1 MPKKPTYEELE
12 QRILELERAES
23 ERQMA
28 EESRLYK
35 MKILEAISEMSTD
48 GILVVDN
55 EGFSIHHNKRFGEI
69 WKIPEYILE
78 TRNDKEMLKHVLKQL
93 KYPDEFSH
101 KVSWLYEHK
110 DEKSRDEIEFIDG
123 RCFYRYSSPITIA
136 DGKHY
141 GRIWY
146 FNNITERKQAEET
159 LCEERWRLQSIIE
172 ATPGGTWEWNV
183 QTGEIVI
190 NEMWAQTLGYTLNEL
205 APFSSRKWE
214 TLVHPDG
221 VKQSNALVKRHF
233 SGELSYYICEFQMK
247 HKNGHW
253 VWIQDS
259 GRLITRTADGKP
271 LMAFG
276 IHTDINDRKLAE
288 EQIKLN
294 LLEKEIL
301 LKEIHHRV
309 KNNLAIISGLLG
321 LQANRINDNFVKEI
335 LYISQKRIKSMALVH
350 EKIYQSEN
358 LSAVNFSEYINCIAT
373 DLASSYQAGKRKF
386 NIKVSAQNICLDI
399 YFAIPCALIINELIS
414 NAMKHAFTDII
425 SPELNIGFEK
435 KDNIYTLV
443 VQDNGIGLPAGF
455 DSSSS
460 STLGLLLVRAL
471 TQQLR
476 GTVHFLSDSS
486 VQQGTAVIVTFQ
498 HAK

>member
-1 MPKKPTYEELE
+1 
-12 QRILELERAES
+12 
-23 ERQMA
+23 
-28 EESRLYK
+28 
-35 MKILEAISEMSTD
+35 
-48 GILVVDN
+48 
-55 EGFSIHHNKRFGEI
+55 
-69 WKIPEYILE
+69 
-78 TRNDKEMLKHVLKQL
+78 
-93 KYPDEFSH
+93 
-101 KVSWLYEHK
+101 
-110 DEKSRDEIEFIDG
+110 
-123 RCFYRYSSPITIA
+123 
-136 DGKHY
+136 
-141 GRIWY
+141 
-146 FNNITERKQAEET
+146 
-159 LCEERWRLQSIIE
+159 
-172 ATPGGTWEWNV
+172 
-183 QTGEIVI
+183 
-190 NEMWAQTLGYTLNEL
+190 MWAQTLGYTLNEL
-205 APFSSRKWE
+205 SPFSSRKWE

-221 VKQSNALVKRHF
+221 VKQSNSLMKRHF
-233 SGELSYYICEFQMK
+233 SGELPYYICEFQMK

-309 KNNLAIISGLLG
+309 KNNLATISGLLG

-335 LYISQKRIKSMALVH
+335 LDISQKRIKSMALVH

-358 LSAVNFSEYINCIAT
+358 LSAVNFSEYINCIAM
-373 DLASSYQAGKRKF
+373 DMASSYQAGKRKF
-386 NIKVSAQNICLDI
+386 NIKVSAQNICLDT

-414 NAMKHAFTDII
+414 NAMKHAFTDIV
-425 SPELNIGFEK
+425 SPELNIGFEI
-435 KDNIYTLV
+435 KDNIYKLV

-471 TQQLR
+471 TRQLR
-476 GTVHFLSDSS
+476 GTVQFLSDSS
-486 VQQGTAVIVTFQ
+486 VQQGTAVIVTF
-498 HAK
+498 KLSK